1 MLPRLERSPD
11 YPQPAFNGLAFAGRL
26 APAPG
31 LHAGLE
37 NAGLPRHPMFMAT
50 ELGQGPVGA
59 QDRQKRHVIMKPNSF
74 RPITSR
80 SVTLRYFVEEDAP
93 KVFAM
98 SQEAGLRAWLPDQV
112 YDCEAGARKVLRYLI
127 EKYGD
132 PATPS
137 LAPYVLGV
145 CCNGSQE
152 LIGHVGLSP
161 LRGQVEV
168 GYAIEQQHQGRGF
181 ASEAVKAMSEWAGT
195 FFGLSR
201 ILGVVASDNVASCRV
216 LQHAGFELT
225 GESMGELHG
234 RPGLVRTY
242 ERVH

>member
-1 MLPRLERSPD
+1 MKTNSSP
-11 YPQPAFNGLAFAGRL
+11 
-26 APAPG
+26 
-31 LHAGLE
+31 
-37 NAGLPRHPMFMAT
+37 
-50 ELGQGPVGA
+50 PV
-59 QDRQKRHVIMKPNSF
+59 
-74 RPITSR
+74 TSR
-80 SVTLRYFVEEDAP
+80 SVTLRCFVDEDAP

-98 SQEAGLRAWLPDQV
+98 SQQAGLRAWLPDQV
-112 YDCEAGARKVLRYLI
+112 YDSEAGAREVLRYLI
-127 EKYGD
+127 EKYRD

-145 CCNGSQE
+145 CLNGSQE
-152 LIGHVGLSP
+152 LIGHAGLSP
-161 LRGQVEV
+161 LGGQVEV
-168 GYAIEQQHQGRGF
+168 GYAIEQKHQGRGF